1 MGDRFMMPPIRAE
14 RQQFPPLARQTSLYN
29 LTFDEVQSQLGK
41 IGKSLN
47 AMNLDE
53 LLKSVIAVEEGGLL
67 QNRSSSS
74 SSSSSSASFFLE
86 NFNLNGTLSKK
97 TVDEVWKEIV
107 DHDGNVNGMDNQFV
121 QQQLTLGETTLEDFL
136 VRAGVING
144 GSTKDGVLNQQQF
157 MAIDPLA
164 VVSQQADWLQFQMA
178 AVQQQQQQ
186 QQQMTMMDS
195 SFNVPY
201 ESVYENQVADVGYQ
215 ENQLAITMPAPAM
228 SATSSDSQ
236 PTIPR
241 KRRYSGVMEKTIE
254 RRQKRMIKNRESAAR
269 SRARKQAY
277 TNQLELEVDQLK
289 KMNSWLK
296 RQKSM
301 NSREIKSSIPL
312 LLVDWMAVK
321 LMRSIT

>member
-1 MGDRFMMPPIRAE
+1 MGDRFMMSPNRSE
-14 RQQFPPLARQTSLYN
+14 GQHFPPLASQISSLYN

-41 IGKSLN
+41 IGKPLN

-53 LLKSVIAVEEGGLL
+53 LLRSLIAVEEGGLV
-67 QNRSSSS
+67 QNPSS
-74 SSSSSSASFFLE
+74 SSSSSSAASFFLGNI
-86 NFNLNGTLSKK
+86 NFNGTLSKK

-107 DHDGNVNGMDNQFV
+107 NNGGGNVNAMDNRFV
-121 QQQLTLGETTLEDFL
+121 QHQLTLGETTLEDFL

-144 GSTKDGVLNQQQF
+144 GIQDGVIHPQQF
-157 MAIDPLA
+157 MAIDPMP

-178 AVQQQQQQ
+178 AVQQQQQ
-186 QQQMTMMDS
+186 MTMMDS
-195 SFNVPY
+195 NLNVP
-201 ESVYENQVADVGYQ
+201 ESVYENQVVDVGYH
-215 ENQLAITMPAPAM
+215 ENQLAITMPMPAM

-236 PTIPR
+236 PTAAR
-241 KRRYSGVMEKTIE
+241 KHRYSDVMEKTIE

-296 RQKSM
+296 RQKEVEMVLSA
-301 NSREIKSSIPL
+301 NTNDTVPKYQLRRTSS
-312 LLVDWMAVK
+312 A
-321 LMRSIT
+321 SF